1 MKKVTATWNPSDP
14 FRSITN
20 AAYHIGKE
28 NDEKTREEFLAAQ
41 LKNLNLKGTSDV
53 FLKYCEPRIRKS
65 RITITPDQVAKAIQ
79 LGGDLPRSTTPS
91 RRFRRAR
98 LIASP
103 AKPR

>member
-53 FLKYCEPRIRKS
+53 FLSISRASDTEVENHHHAGSGRKS
-65 RITITPDQVAKAIQ
+65 DPTR
-79 LGGDLPRSTTPS
+79 
-91 RRFRRAR
+91 RRFLQDPRRLPDAFQGR
-98 LIASP
+98 G
-103 AKPR
+103 